1 MAAPVITSFSPAAA
15 TPGQLVTITGT
26 GFTGT
31 TAVKFG
37 GVDALTFIVVSDTSI
52 KAYPNFTG
60 INVISVI
67 NPSGTATMTG
77 FTLILTKVKITDL
90 PPLNRAVGQTD
101 IVYVWDFLR
110 AKLCQSP
117 ASALPAGTGGGGG
130 GAGNIYTA
138 LGSPFK
144 VRTGDDTY
152 SYDTPSN
159 TVTITDVRLLGK
171 SDYVVSASDLS
182 NEFENFIPAAV
193 NDGGTTSGAD
203 NVYVNQSAINI
214 IGTGTGAK
222 FTVKTVNN
230 KVVYMIQTVIGSG
243 YAINDTFSIA
253 ALPGIIFTFVG
264 LTGDTGSLIYDD
276 INGAVIILN
285 YELVDGRHVTI
296 YADGVLTTALQDYIT
311 TSQAQLA
318 KLMLVAA
325 PFLPSLNSSGVLTNP
340 GGLVAWFRPAIE
352 IPTGWAEWLPGR
364 GNDLRGQNPSDIYN
378 PSTNPDGLSQANGTA
393 GGSKTLPPLAEANI
407 PKIQLKLFSGAAPA
421 GNLIGNTGRAVAW
434 SSNHLNGN
442 QDYDMKVAAD
452 NNVTQ
457 GITSS
462 FGSATP
468 AGLVKKLDPFRIVN
482 FIYSTQTA

>member
-1 MAAPVITSFSPAAA
+1 MAAPNITSFSPLAA

-26 GFTGT
+26 GFTGA

-37 GVDALTFIVVSDTSI
+37 GVDALTFVVISDTSI
-52 KAYPNFTG
+52 KAYPNFSG

-67 NPSGTATMTG
+67 TPSGTGTKTG
-77 FTLILTKVKITDL
+77 FTLILTRVKITDL

-110 AKLCQSP
+110 AKLCQAP

-130 GAGNIYTA
+130 GTGNIYTA
-138 LGSPFK
+138 LGSPYK
-144 VRTGDDTY
+144 VRTGDDFY

-159 TVTITDVRLLGK
+159 TVTITHPTLLGK
-171 SDYVVSASDLS
+171 SDYVVSASDVS
-182 NEFENFIPAAV
+182 NEFENFVAAV
-193 NDGGTTSGAD
+193 ANIGTTSGTD
-203 NVYVNQSAINI
+203 NVYANQAITNI
-214 IGTGTGAK
+214 IGSGTGAT

-230 KVVYMIQTVIGSG
+230 KVVYALQTALGSG
-243 YAINDTFSIA
+243 YAVNDTFSIA
-253 ALPGIIFTFVG
+253 ALPGITFTFVV
-264 LTGDTGSLIYDD
+264 LTGDTGNLIYDD
-276 INGAVIILN
+276 VNGAVMIVN
-285 YELVDGRHVTI
+285 YQLVAGRHVTI

-325 PFLPSLNSSGVLTNP
+325 PFLPSLNHSGVLTNP

-364 GNDLRGQNPSDIYN
+364 GVDLRGQDPSDVYN
-378 PSTNPDGLSQANGTA
+378 SSTNPDGLSQANGTA
-393 GGSKTLPPLAEANI
+393 GGSKTLPPLAQNNI
-407 PKIQLKLFSGAAPA
+407 PKIQLHMFSAAGPA
-421 GNLIGNTGRAVAW
+421 GNIVGNPDNAVAW

-442 QDYDMKVAAD
+442 QDYDMKRASDD
-452 NNVTQ
+452 NPSQ
-457 GITSS
+457 GHTSA
-462 FGSATP
+462 FGQASP
-468 AGLVKKLDPFRIVN
+468 DGLVKKLDPFRIVN